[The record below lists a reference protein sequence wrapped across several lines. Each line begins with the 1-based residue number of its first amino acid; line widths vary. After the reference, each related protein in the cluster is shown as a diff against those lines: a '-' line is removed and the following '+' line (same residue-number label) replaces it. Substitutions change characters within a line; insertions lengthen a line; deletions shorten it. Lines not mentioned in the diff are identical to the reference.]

1 MGVLV
6 SATGIGLGL
15 RGTVCAMLRVNYVC
29 FEKVKGRGQGLP
41 RHTNRNL
48 VLAELRLEN
57 YAVIDNVVIEFSAGL
72 NLLTGET
79 GAGKSILID
88 ALGLLLGDK
97 ASTEVIRT
105 GAERAV
111 VAAVFESEGAAAR
124 SIAEVLET
132 NGLDSEHGSL
142 ILRREIASG
151 GKGRVFINNQPATVA
166 VLKQIAPHLAVIHAQ
181 NESIVNF
188 DAAARQELLDAYS
201 GVELKDVAAAFAHWN
216 QIRGRIAELEQD
228 EQDRMRLLDLWNF
241 QCREI
246 EEARLRAG
254 EDEQLEA
261 EKRVLANAE
270 KIYGAAINAFDLLY
284 EGNASTSSSLRAAQK
299 HIEELARYEPKFQEA
314 LAALETARISVE
326 DVGATL
332 RDYAGGIQA
341 SPERLA
347 EIEERLAVLDRLK
360 RKYGPTLEQTI
371 AFGEDVQR
379 KLSEM
384 ENKDQVLLE
393 LRGMLVVAAEEY
405 RKAAREVSRKRLE
418 AGRKLEKLVEAEIND
433 LAMRASFRIAVE
445 ENEDEAHWT
454 TSGINHVV
462 YRISTNAGESLRPLE
477 QIASGGELS
486 RVMLALKASVE
497 AGTSAASV
505 PKKKSA
511 AAQRTLVF
519 DEIDTGIG
527 GRAAE
532 AVGKKLKA
540 LSKGNQVLCV
550 THLPQIATFAD
561 HHYLIEKR
569 EAAGRAKTT
578 VREIS
583 GDGRTEEVARMLSG
597 AKLTETSRKHA
608 EQMIKAN
615 R

>member
-1 MGVLV
+1 
-6 SATGIGLGL
+6 
-15 RGTVCAMLRVNYVC
+15 
-29 FEKVKGRGQGLP
+29 
-41 RHTNRNL
+41 

-57 YAVIDNVVIEFSAGL
+57 YAVIDNVVIEFASGL

-88 ALGLLLGDK
+88 ALGLLLGEK
-97 ASTEVIRT
+97 ASSDVIRT

-111 VAAVFESEGAAAR
+111 VAAVFESDGAAAR
-124 SIAEVLET
+124 FIEEILET
-132 NGLDSEHGSL
+132 NGLDAENGSL
-142 ILRREIASG
+142 ILRREIAPG

-181 NESIVNF
+181 NESVVNF
-188 DAAARQELLDAYS
+188 DAAARQELLDAYA
-201 GVELKDVAAAFAHWN
+201 GIELKDVSAAFARWK

-228 EQDRMRLLDLWNF
+228 EQDRMRILDLWNF

-284 EGNASTSSSLRAAQK
+284 EGDASTSSSLRAAQK
-299 HIEELARYEPKFQEA
+299 HLAELARYEPKFQEA
-314 LAALETARISVE
+314 LAALESARISVE

-347 EIEERLAVLDRLK
+347 EIEERLALLDRLK

-371 AFGEDVQR
+371 SFGRDIR
-379 KLSEM
+379 SKISEM

-393 LRGMLVVAAEEY
+393 LKANLAVAAEEY
-405 RKAAREVSRKRLE
+405 RKAARSISRKRLE
-418 AGRKLEKLVEAEIND
+418 AGRKLERLVETEIND

-445 ENEDEAHWT
+445 ENEAEEHWT
-454 TSGINHVV
+454 SSGINQVI
-462 YRISTNAGESLRPLE
+462 YRITTNVGEAMRPLE

-497 AGTSAASV
+497 AGTNPAG
-505 PKKKSA
+505 KKKSA

-519 DEIDTGIG
+519 DEIDSGIG
-527 GRAAE
+527 GRAAD

-540 LSKGNQVLCV
+540 LAKGNQVLCV

-569 EAAGRAKTT
+569 ETGGRAKTT
-578 VREIS
+578 VRQIT
-583 GDGRTEEVARMLSG
+583 GDERTEEVARMLSG
-597 AKLTETSRKHA
+597 AKLTETSRRHA

-615 R
+615 G

>member
-1 MGVLV
+1 
-6 SATGIGLGL
+6 
-15 RGTVCAMLRVNYVC
+15 
-29 FEKVKGRGQGLP
+29 
-41 RHTNRNL
+41 

-57 YAVIDNVVIEFSAGL
+57 YAVIDNVVIGFEAGL

-88 ALGLLLGDK
+88 ALGLLLGEK
-97 ASTEVIRT
+97 ASSDVIRT

-124 SIAEVLET
+124 SIEAILET
-132 NGLDSEHGSL
+132 NGLDAENGSL
-142 ILRREIASG
+142 ILRREIAPG

-181 NESIVNF
+181 NESILNF
-188 DAAARQELLDAYS
+188 DATARQDLLDVYA
-201 GVELKDVAAAFAHWN
+201 GVDLKEVSSAFARWKE
-216 QIRGRIAELEQD
+216 IRGRIAELEQD

-241 QCREI
+241 QCHEI
-246 EEARLRAG
+246 EEARLRAS
-254 EDEQLEA
+254 EDEELEA

-284 EGNASTSSSLRAAQK
+284 EGNGSTSSSLRAAQK
-299 HIEELARYEPKFQEA
+299 HLEELVRYEPKFQDA
-314 LAALETARISVE
+314 LTALESARISIE

-347 EIEERLAVLDRLK
+347 EIEERLALLDRLK
-360 RKYGPTLEQTI
+360 RKYGPTLQQVI
-371 AFGEDVQR
+371 AFGEEIRR
-379 KLSEM
+379 KVSEM

-393 LRGMLVVAAEEY
+393 LRAKLAIAAEDY
-405 RKAAREVSRKRLE
+405 LKAARILSRKRQE
-418 AGRKLEKLVEAEIND
+418 SGRKLEKLVEAEIND
-433 LAMRASFRIAVE
+433 LAMRVSFRIAVDE
-445 ENEDEAHWT
+445 SEDEMHWT
-454 TSGINHVV
+454 SSGFNQVI
-462 YRISTNAGESLRPLE
+462 YLISTNVGETLRPLE

-497 AGTSAASV
+497 AGTNPTADSTK
-505 PKKKSA
+505 KKKSA
-511 AAQRTLVF
+511 SAQRTLVF

-561 HHYLIEKR
+561 HHYVIEKR
-569 EAAGRAKTT
+569 EAGGRAKTT
-578 VREIS
+578 VRQITGEE
-583 GDGRTEEVARMLSG
+583 RTEEVARMLSG

-608 EQMIKAN
+608 EQMIRAN
-615 R
+615 G

>member
-1 MGVLV
+1 M
-6 SATGIGLGL
+6 
-15 RGTVCAMLRVNYVC
+15 
-29 FEKVKGRGQGLP
+29 
-41 RHTNRNL
+41 
-48 VLAELRLEN
+48 LAELRLEN
-57 YAVIDNVVIEFSAGL
+57 YAVIDNVAIEFAAGL

-88 ALGLLLGDK
+88 ALGLLLGEK
-97 ASTEVIRT
+97 ASSDVIRT
-105 GAERAV
+105 GADRAV
-111 VAAVFESEGAAAR
+111 VAAVFESDGAAAR
-124 SIAEVLET
+124 AIEAILET
-132 NGLDSEHGSL
+132 NGLDAENGSL
-142 ILRREIASG
+142 ILRREIAPG

-181 NESIVNF
+181 NESIANF
-188 DAAARQELLDAYS
+188 DAAARQDLLDAYA
-201 GVELKDVAAAFAHWN
+201 GVELKEVSTAFAHWK

-241 QCREI
+241 QCGEI
-246 EEARLRAG
+246 EEARLLAG
-254 EDEQLEA
+254 KNEDEQLEA

-284 EGNASTSSSLRAAQK
+284 EGNASTSSSLYAAQK
-299 HIEELARYEPKFQEA
+299 HLEELARYEPKFQEA
-314 LAALETARISVE
+314 LAALESARISVE

-347 EIEERLAVLDRLK
+347 EIEERLALLGRLK
-360 RKYGPTLEQTI
+360 RKYGPTLAQTI
-371 AFGEDVQR
+371 TFGEDIRR

-393 LRGMLVVAAEEY
+393 LRAMLTVGAEEY
-405 RKAAREVSRKRLE
+405 RKAARIVSRKRLE

-433 LAMRASFRIAVE
+433 LAMRASFRVAVE
-445 ENEDEAHWT
+445 ETIGEEHWT
-454 TSGINHVV
+454 TCGMNQVI
-462 YRISTNAGESLRPLE
+462 YRITTNVGETMRPLE

-497 AGTSAASV
+497 AGTNPAG
-505 PKKKSA
+505 KRKSA

-532 AVGKKLKA
+532 AVGKKLKT

-561 HHYLIEKR
+561 HHYVIEKR
-569 EAAGRAKTT
+569 ETAGRAKTT
-578 VREIS
+578 VRQIS
-583 GDGRTEEVARMLSG
+583 GEERTEEVARMLSG

-608 EQMIKAN
+608 EQMIRAN
-615 R
+615 G